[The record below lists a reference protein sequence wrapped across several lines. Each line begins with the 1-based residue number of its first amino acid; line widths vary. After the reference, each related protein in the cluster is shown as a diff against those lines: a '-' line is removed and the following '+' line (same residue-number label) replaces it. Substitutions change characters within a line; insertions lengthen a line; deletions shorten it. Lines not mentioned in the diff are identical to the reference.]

1 MNKKKKEE
9 NNSNHLSLFDT
20 LSREVTYHN
29 DFSNTVFTDF
39 SLREKKIL
47 LNLEAFKEKIIKE

>member
-1 MNKKKKEE
+1 MAKKKKKE
-9 NNSNHLSLFDT
+9 NNNYLSLFDT

-39 SLREKKIL
+39 SLKKKKFYFYL
-47 LNLEAFKEKIIKE
+47 LLE